1 MNIRRSLFYAVIVA
15 ELVADVSY
23 TYHIIPCLDNR
34 KLLKLGDINT
44 SKLMRK
50 LRTSR
55 ISKIVKNKCRNIRNA
70 TYYAT
75 EYVLELF
82 IIIDIMLPKRIS
94 LFFFPKK
101 KVFLNYPFIILC
113 VYKYIFL
120 SIPSIISY
128 TVSRFIK
135 YIY

>member
-23 TYHIIPCLDNR
+23 TYHIIPCVDNR
-34 KLLKLGDINT
+34 KMLKLGDINT

-82 IIIDIMLPKRIS
+82 IIIDIMLPKNDLS
-94 LFFFPKK
+94 
-101 KVFLNYPFIILC
+101 
-113 VYKYIFL
+113 IFL
-120 SIPSIISY
+120 SKKKSIS
-128 TVSRFIK
+128 
-135 YIY
+135 